1 MRLSFL
7 VALALCACPVVEA
20 PAPLHDAGS
29 QPADTA
35 LPSDAGWISDAANS
49 TADAAEVIER
59 CPEDATI
66 EIAGAS
72 IVWNWW
78 LADELPNELLN
89 VRVSDPNCEDLQI
102 ISDAAWLYASLDAA
116 NSRLFLQLIPDQVS
130 SGNHRAQIT
139 ISSVAGRPAAA
150 QISVNL
156 SALTRS
162 EPSQPHVLVIGLDGL
177 RADALRL
184 AETPK
189 IDALTRRGSSS
200 YTASTQ
206 LSSATS
212 SGPGWQSI
220 FTGVEPTK
228 HRVLSNGNYQNL
240 DRGFPTF
247 FQRATSELGLNSA
260 AVVHWG
266 PLLDSHIEE
275 ASLHFS
281 ARGLDSEVKQ
291 TMIEHLLSGESQVH
305 YVHFDDPDHAGHAT
319 GFSAYNPEYISAIE
333 GNDSMVGELIEA
345 IIERP
350 NIAAE
355 DWLIVV
361 TSDHGGSGRSHGARN
376 LETQRIPLIVS
387 GPAAQRRRLEGGS
400 HLDVHPTVMAHL
412 GLAAEESWGLDGAVF
427 GLTSSHEVN
436 CVDGY
441 DDDQDGLIDCD
452 DTDCDSAEA
461 CLPIENI
468 CPSDSAGSRLGWQV
482 YTSSLQG
489 AVARLNPSC
498 NAQSG
503 REQTVTWRAQRTS
516 RFVFNTIASRGDT
529 LLWARSSCLGEE
541 LACNDN
547 IYDTVRNDVPY
558 NIQSLI
564 TLDLIEGQQ
573 IILGLDEAQR
583 DAVQQIQLNVHDLGL
598 ACDES
603 PTADGVGRALSEGN
617 NEAASTRFS
626 PSCAGMGRDSV
637 LLWTAPETRNY
648 RFDTD
653 GSALDTVLA
662 LYAPDCMNELAC
674 DDDGGRGYTSS
685 LTRQLQQ
692 GERLAIVVGGFRGRS
707 GNWQLNIT
715 ALEN

>member
-1 MRLSFL
+1 
-7 VALALCACPVVEA
+7 LALCACPEAEA
-20 PAPLHDAGS
+20 PPALNDAGS
-29 QPADTA
+29 QPLDATVLTDSGW
-35 LPSDAGWISDAANS
+35 LGDAGNS
-49 TADAAEVIER
+49 RPDAAEIIEP
-59 CPEDATI
+59 CPEDARI
-66 EIAGAS
+66 EIAGSS
-72 IVWNWW
+72 IDWNWW
-78 LADELPNELLN
+78 SGDELPNELLN
-89 VRVSDPNCEDLQI
+89 IEVSDRRCENLHVS
-102 ISDAAWLYASLDAA
+102 SDADWLYASLDAA
-116 NSRLFLQLIPDQVS
+116 NSRLFLQLVPQQLR
-130 SGNHRAQIT
+130 SGKHRALVQ
-139 ISSVAGRPAAA
+139 ISSVAGRPSAAE
-150 QISVNL
+150 ISVNL
-156 SALTRS
+156 SALTRI
-162 EPSQPHVLVIGLDGL
+162 EPNQPHVLVIGLDGL
-177 RADALRL
+177 RADALHL
-184 AETPK
+184 AETPE
-189 IDALTRRGSSS
+189 IDALARRGSSS

-206 LSSATS
+206 LSAATS
-212 SGPGWQSI
+212 SAPGWHSI
-220 FTGVEPTK
+220 FTGVEPSK
-228 HRVLSNGNYQNL
+228 HGVRSNGNYQNIE
-240 DRGFPTF
+240 RGFPTF
-247 FQRATSELGLNSA
+247 FKRAADELGLNSA

-275 ASLHFS
+275 TSLHFS

-291 TMIEHLLSGESQVH
+291 AMIEHLHSGESQVH

-319 GFSAYNPEYISAIE
+319 GFSAYNPEYIAAVE
-333 GNDSMVGELIEA
+333 GNDSMIGELVEA
-345 IIERP
+345 ILERP
-350 NIAAE
+350 NINAE

-361 TSDHGGSGRSHGARN
+361 TSDHGGSGRSHGALN
-376 LETQRIPLIVS
+376 LEMQRIPLIVS
-387 GPAAQRRRLEGGS
+387 GPTAQRRRLEGGS

-412 GLAAEESWGLDGAVF
+412 GLDAEESWSLDGSVF
-427 GLTSSHEVN
+427 GIASNEELN
-436 CVDGY
+436 CADGF

-452 DTDCDSAEA
+452 DSDCDSAEA

-498 NAQSG
+498 KAQSG
-503 REQTVTWRAQRTS
+503 RERTVTWRAQRSS
-516 RFVFNTIASRGDT
+516 RFVFNSIASRGDT

-564 TLDLIEGQQ
+564 TVDLTEGQQ
-573 IILGLDEAQR
+573 IILGLDEAER

-598 ACDES
+598 ACDEA
-603 PTADGVGRALSEGN
+603 PIANGLGTALSEGN

-637 LLWTAPETRNY
+637 LLWTAPNDGNF

-653 GSALDTVLA
+653 GSAVDTVLA
-662 LYAPDCMNELAC
+662 LFSPDCMNELAC
-674 DDDGGRGYTSS
+674 DDDGGRGYASL

-692 GERLAIVVGGFRGRS
+692 GQRLAIVLGGFRGRS